1 MKPTLIVAALS
12 LIAPLTVAAQTSS
25 SADVDGMMNAGV
37 AVEHACKGD
46 CSRSRGDS
54 GSASG
59 SRLGLRGREEPGG
72 GTSAVYTVEE
82 AVPNDTGADD
92 QDGRLFNRLAHVGVD
107 GPLGVVAMGRQYN
120 MVYDKST
127 GVADPFHAGIGGSA
141 SNLVGY
147 TTKRY
152 DNSVQYKTSRARSG
166 LIGSLLYSYG
176 ESAFSTKVN
185 RAYGGTIDYESGPVN
200 ISITHQRKDNMLDA
214 TGTTP
219 KVDQSA
225 RNSLIAANINFG
237 RFIGYA
243 AFGQSRGE
251 GSSHWDM
258 SNPYG
263 AVAQALPT
271 DKSRDVLFGI
281 AVPMGATTW
290 LASYIRKDDRTLVN
304 RDARQIAVGAS
315 YAISRRTDFYT
326 SLTKIQNRNGAGYT
340 LGNATYQGR
349 GDRAVNVGMRHAF

>member
-1 MKPTLIVAALS
+1 MKPTLIVTALC
-12 LIAPLTVAAQTSS
+12 LIAPLTVAAQASS
-25 SADVDGMMNAGV
+25 PAQVPGLEDVRVV
-37 AVEHACKGD
+37 AEQGCKSD
-46 CSRSRGDS
+46 CSRARGDS
-54 GSASG
+54 RA
-59 SRLGLRGREEPGG
+59 
-72 GTSAVYTVEE
+72 TSAVYTVEDSGLNGPGATE
-82 AVPNDTGADD
+82 QTGKP
-92 QDGRLFNRLAHVGVD
+92 FNRQAHVGID
-107 GPLGVVAMGRQYN
+107 GPLGLVSMGRQYN
-120 MVYDKST
+120 MVYDPST
-127 GVADPFHAGIGGSA
+127 SVADPFHSGIAGTG

-152 DNSVQYKTSRARSG
+152 DNSIQYKTARARSG

-176 ESAFSTKVN
+176 ESTYSTNVN
-185 RAYGGTIDYESGPVN
+185 RAYGGTLDYENGPVN

-219 KVDQSA
+219 KIDQSA

-281 AVPMGATTW
+281 SVPMGATTW
-290 LASYIRKDDRTLVN
+290 MASYIRKDDRTLLN
-304 RDARQIAVGAS
+304 RDASQIAVGAS
-315 YAISRRTDFYT
+315 YALSRRTDFYA
-326 SLTKIQNRNGAGYT
+326 SLAKIQNRNGAAYT
-340 LGNATYQGR
+340 AANATNLGR